1 MDDTATSPAHPDPR
15 PDAAAEIDRLSMLLL
30 ARLSSKRPPKKAPS
44 QRDVTADVG
53 RIVNRSGGGAEW
65 AARVAAALEA
75 LHRAGLIERR
85 PLRLTEAGVE
95 ALRRAFGVARAPT
108 WDELPALL
116 AARALDLDPE
126 APEARA
132 AVRSTENLSA
142 LILARRFRIDERRGM
157 GGVIDEL
164 TAREL
169 GVSSKGLNTDRLR
182 ARVLARHLGLPEKAS
197 VDQFI
202 DGLIT
207 ERLGLPHGKVDW
219 VKLRK
224 AVLARAGGTTTTG
237 EPVQVATR
245 IAAATVRVPKP
256 DKRAMMAGLAQ
267 RWLDGVP
274 LAGEPGAEERGGPA
288 PEAAKVAPAGPNGQA
303 APHGATDPQAFA
315 RAVRAAAAEV
325 TGDGRFG
332 DRRVFIAALWRRVAE
347 GELAGL
353 TLADFKR
360 RLLEANQAGDL
371 SLARADLVDA
381 MDPALVAESEIR
393 DLGSSFHFVM
403 DEPR

>member
-1 MDDTATSPAHPDPR
+1 MDDTATSPAISDPR
-15 PDAAAEIDRLSMLLL
+15 PGAAAEIDRLSMLLL

-65 AARVAAALEA
+65 AGRIAAALEA

-85 PLRLTEAGVE
+85 PLRLTDAGVE
-95 ALRRAFGVARAPT
+95 ALRRSFGAARTPT

-116 AARALDLDPE
+116 AARALDLDPD

-142 LILARRFRIDERRGM
+142 LILARRFGIDERRGM

-169 GVSSKGLNTDRLR
+169 GVPSKGLNTDRLR

-197 VDQFI
+197 VEQFI

-207 ERLGLPHGKVDW
+207 ERLGLPPGKVDW

-224 AVLARAGGTTTTG
+224 AVLARTGGTTTTG

-256 DKRAMMAGLAQ
+256 DKRAMLAGLAQ

-274 LAGEPGAEERGGPA
+274 LSEEPGAPAPA
-288 PEAAKVAPAGPNGQA
+288 PEAARPAAAGANGQG
-303 APHGATDPQAFA
+303 APHGSIDPPAFA

-325 TGDGRFG
+325 TGEGRFG
-332 DRRVFIAALWRRVAE
+332 DRRVFIAALWRRAAR

-353 TLADFKR
+353 TLADFKK
-360 RLLEANQAGDL
+360 RLLDANQAGDL

-393 DLGSSFHFVM
+393 DLGSSFHFVL

>member
-1 MDDTATSPAHPDPR
+1 MDDTATSPATHDPR
-15 PDAAAEIDRLSMLLL
+15 PTAAVEVDRLSMLLL
-30 ARLSSKRPPKKAPS
+30 GRLSSKRPPKKAPS

-65 AARVAAALEA
+65 AGRIAAALEA
-75 LHRAGLIERR
+75 LHAAGLIERR
-85 PLRLTEAGVE
+85 PLRLTDAGKE
-95 ALRRAFGVARAPT
+95 ALRRSFGVARTPT

-116 AARALDLDPE
+116 AARTLGLDPDG
-126 APEARA
+126 PEARA
-132 AVRSTENLSA
+132 AVRSTEHLSA
-142 LILARRFRIDERRGM
+142 LILARRFGIDERRGM

-169 GVSSKGLNTDRLR
+169 GVPSKGLNTDRLR

-197 VDQFI
+197 VEQFI

-207 ERLGLPHGKVDW
+207 ERLGLPPGKVDW

-224 AVLARAGGTTTTG
+224 VVLARTGGTTTTG

-245 IAAATVRVPKP
+245 IAAATVRVPRP
-256 DKRAMMAGLAQ
+256 DKRAMLAGLAQ
-267 RWLDGVP
+267 RWLDGAP
-274 LAGEPGAEERGGPA
+274 LAEEPAAAPPAPDAAPPGPA
-288 PEAAKVAPAGPNGQA
+288 GTNGQA
-303 APHGATDPQAFA
+303 APPAAVDLQAFA

-325 TGDGRFG
+325 TGEGRFG
-332 DRRVFIAALWRRVAE
+332 DRRVFIAALWRRVAR
-347 GELAGL
+347 GDLAGL
-353 TLADFKR
+353 GLADFKR
-360 RLLEANQAGDL
+360 RLLDANRAGDL

-393 DLGSSFHFVM
+393 DLGSSFHFVL

>member
-1 MDDTATSPAHPDPR
+1 MNDTATSPATSDPR
-15 PDAAAEIDRLSMLLL
+15 PGAAAEVDRLSMLLL

-53 RIVNRSGGGAEW
+53 RIVNRTGAGAEW
-65 AARVAAALEA
+65 AGRIAAALEA
-75 LHRAGLIERR
+75 LHGAGLIERR
-85 PLRLTEAGVE
+85 PLRLTDAGAE
-95 ALRRAFGVARAPT
+95 ALRRSFGVARTPT

-116 AARALDLDPE
+116 AARALGLDPE

-142 LILARRFRIDERRGM
+142 LILARRFGVDERRGM

-169 GVSSKGLNTDRLR
+169 GVASKGLNTDRLR

-197 VDQFI
+197 VEHFI

-207 ERLGLPHGKVDW
+207 ERLGLPPGKVDW

-224 AVLARAGGTTTTG
+224 AVLARSGGTTTAG

-256 DKRAMMAGLAQ
+256 EKRAMLAGLAQ

-274 LAGEPGAEERGGPA
+274 LAEDPA
-288 PEAAKVAPAGPNGQA
+288 VPTADAATPPPAAPNGQA
-303 APHGATDPQAFA
+303 APAAEVDARGFA
-315 RAVRAAAAEV
+315 DAVRAAAAEV

-332 DRRVFIAALWRRVAE
+332 DRRVFIAALWRRAAR

-353 TLADFKR
+353 TLAEFKR
-360 RLLEANQAGDL
+360 RLLDANRAGDL

-381 MDPALVAESEIR
+381 MDPAVVAESEIR
-393 DLGSSFHFVM
+393 DLGSSFHFVL